1 MSEIMELLRDCCL
14 CPRECHVNRL
24 AGQVGRCGQTGAL
37 MAARASLHFWEEPC
51 ISGTNGS
58 GTVFF
63 SGCNLGCVFCQN
75 YHIAQGSTEKII
87 PISRLSEIFLELQA
101 KGAHNIN
108 LVTPTHFIP
117 QLVQALITAK
127 DHGLTIPIV
136 YNTGSYEKVDSL
148 RLLDGLVDIYLP
160 DLKYY
165 SSELSARYSNAPD
178 YFPVATA
185 AIAEMYRQV
194 GVPKFAPKPSS
205 ANPLLLQR
213 GVIVRHLLLPEQVR
227 DSKKIL
233 RYLHDTYGDNIYI
246 SIMSQYTPLPQV
258 SSFPELNRSVTA
270 EEYDRLLL
278 FAERIGVRNGFRQE
292 GSAAEESFIP
302 EFDGQGL

>member
-1 MSEIMELLRDCCL
+1 MQDCCL
-14 CPRECHVNRL
+14 CPRECHVNRH
-24 AGQVGRCGQTGAL
+24 ASQVGRCGQTGTL

-75 YHIAQGSTEKII
+75 DNIARGTAGRE
-87 PISRLSEIFLELQA
+87 ISMGRLAEIFLELQE

-108 LVTPTHFIP
+108 LVTPSHFIP
-117 QLVQALITAK
+117 QIVQALVTAK
-127 DHGLTIPIV
+127 NHGLAIPIV

-160 DLKYY
+160 DLKYF
-165 SSELSARYSNAPD
+165 SSELSARFSNAPD
-178 YFPVATA
+178 YFSIAAA

-194 GVPKFAPKPSS
+194 GTPVFDQKLDSV
-205 ANPLLLQR
+205 NTPLLRR
-213 GVIVRHLLLPEQVR
+213 GVIVRHLLLPGQVR

-233 RYLHDTYGDNIYI
+233 RYLHDAYGDNIYI
-246 SIMSQYTPLPQV
+246 SIMSQYTPLPQA
-258 SSFPELNRSVTA
+258 SGFPELNRRVTP
-270 EEYDRLLL
+270 EEYERLLL
-278 FAERIGVRNGFRQE
+278 FAERIGIRNGFRQE
-292 GSAAEESFIP
+292 GSASEESFIP
-302 EFDGQGL
+302 EFDGRGL